1 MLTISSCIKDGA
13 GDEGR
18 EGGREREEGGVWAV
32 YSLDTVERGLRSL
45 SKYLQSKRESQM
57 SKAVSLDQV

>member
-1 MLTISSCIKDGA
+1 MGQGMKG
-13 GDEGR
+13 
-18 EGGREREEGGVWAV
+18 EREEEKERKGGVWAV